1 MENDC
6 RPLFPKGKSVNDGI
20 TSNLCSL
27 QYARIDNA
35 VEIIS
40 TMGPGTLLTNVDLQD
55 AYRIFPVHSND
66 HNLLCI
72 AWEDMTF
79 VLMQNLIEKEIRC
92 N

>member
-1 MENDC
+1 MIVD
-6 RPLFPKGKSVNDGI
+6 LSSPKAKSVNDSI
-20 TSNLCSL
+20 TSNLCSQ

-40 TMGPGTLLTNVDLQD
+40 TMGPGKLLTNVYLQD

-66 HNLLCI
+66 QDLLGI

-79 VLMQNLIEKEIRC
+79 VLYRRLAYM
-92 N
+92 